1 MDTSKLKPQSK
12 DMLHF
17 LKIDELEAKSHAL
30 KSLVT
35 CEVSNSAN
43 KIDSL
48 SLVLNETSKTL
59 EKGHVSNSKLL
70 QDNFEFL
77 RKEIR

>member
-1 MDTSKLKPQSK
+1 MDTSKLKLESK

-17 LKIDELEAKSHAL
+17 LKIDELEAKSH

-43 KIDSL
+43 KVDPP
-48 SLVLNETSKTL
+48 SLVLNKTSKTL
-59 EKGHVSNSKLL
+59 E
-70 QDNFEFL
+70 
-77 RKEIR
+77 

>member
-17 LKIDELEAKSHAL
+17 LKIDELEAKSH

-43 KIDSL
+43 KVDPL
-48 SLVLNETSKTL
+48 SLVLKKTSKTL
-59 EKGHVSNSKLL
+59 E
-70 QDNFEFL
+70 
-77 RKEIR
+77 